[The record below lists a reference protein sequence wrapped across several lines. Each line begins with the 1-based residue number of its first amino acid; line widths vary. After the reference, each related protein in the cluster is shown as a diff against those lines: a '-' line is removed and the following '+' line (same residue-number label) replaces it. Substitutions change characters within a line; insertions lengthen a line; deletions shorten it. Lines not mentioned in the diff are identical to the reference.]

1 MRTDEKGLSATEGAL
16 LVIIV
21 LLIISTG
28 VLVFAIYEMGPDDK
42 PNLVIEDVYFKKDNS
57 TMKINPYVTNLGKPD
72 AETKIEWTLTDGNR
86 LITEGSES
94 VTVDGRETY
103 RGNFEIQDH
112 ESGKLKITVV
122 YDGDVKDT
130 YSKQL

>member
-1 MRTDEKGLSATEGAL
+1 MRIDEKGLSAAEGVL

-28 VLVFAIYEMGPDDK
+28 VLVFAISEMGPDDE

-57 TMKINPYVTNLGKPD
+57 TMKIDPYITNIGKPD
-72 AETKIEWTLTDGNR
+72 AETKIEWTLTDENR
-86 LITEGSES
+86 LITEGSKS
-94 VTVDGRETY
+94 VTIDGRKTY